1 MRTEIPNDD
10 ERGCPMSQQ
19 EPEQEP
25 REGEES
31 DVSGR
36 AGEAV
41 SKVKEAAG
49 GGGNGLA
56 SRVMRKEV
64 LIPVAATAA
73 TAIAGVAARKGGV
86 GGKVKQLGSDTA
98 EDAGRKAARGA
109 KEEITGGD
117 GVGGLVGGAV
127 SKLTGGGGK
136 SHRPKTRRLQIQR
149 WTDVAVPVE
158 RAFEAWT
165 NFEDYPKFMHRV
177 LSVQHKDEDN
187 KVAWDEKIWFSK
199 RQWEAEI
206 VEQRDN
212 ELIAWKTVSGTA
224 HAGVVSFHRLDDNLT
239 RVMVTMDFR
248 PSGLFEKMASG
259 LRFVKRAVQADLARF
274 KSYVEFEEAGLES
287 PEQRLQQVEQ
297 EEKEEKEEKKRKDEE
312 NEQDEQARDRS
323 QEDGGGARSESDE
336 GEELEDDRDRE
347 SEREERQSRREER
360 REKATV

>member
-1 MRTEIPNDD
+1 
-10 ERGCPMSQQ
+10 MS
-19 EPEQEP
+19 EQEV
-25 REGEES
+25 RESEES
-31 DVSGR
+31 AGGR
-36 AGEAV
+36 AEEAA

-64 LIPVAATAA
+64 LIPAAATAA
-73 TAIAGVAARKGGV
+73 TAIAGFAARKGGV
-86 GGKVKQLGSDTA
+86 GGKVKQLGGETA

-109 KEEITGGD
+109 KDEITGGD
-117 GVGGLVGGAV
+117 GVGGLAGGVV

-177 LSVQHKDEDN
+177 LSVKQQDDDS
-187 KVAWDEKIWFSK
+187 KVSWDEKIWFSK

-206 VEQRDN
+206 VERRDN
-212 ELIAWKTVSGTA
+212 EFIAWKTVSGTS
-224 HAGVVSFHRLDDNLT
+224 HAGVVSFHRLDDSLT

-274 KSYVEFEEAGLES
+274 KSYVEFEEAGLET

-297 EEKEEKEEKKRKDEE
+297 EEKKQKEEEKKKDDDQK
-312 NEQDEQARDRS
+312 QDEQ
-323 QEDGGGARSESDE
+323 GARSEQEEQRPRSQGEGDESD
-336 GEELEDDRDRE
+336 EDDRDRE
-347 SEREERQSRREER
+347 SERSERQNRREQR